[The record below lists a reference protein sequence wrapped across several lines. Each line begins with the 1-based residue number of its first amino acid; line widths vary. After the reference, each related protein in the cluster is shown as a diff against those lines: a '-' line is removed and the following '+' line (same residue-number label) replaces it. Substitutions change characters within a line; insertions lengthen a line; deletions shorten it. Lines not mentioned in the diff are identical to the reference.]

1 MSPNNPWQVMDLEAF
16 NFLCCPECVYRSKED
31 THFQT
36 HAVQNHPRS
45 KVFFCQMPA
54 SQNYKIEDHV
64 FYCCPECEF
73 KSEKENT
80 FKMHALENH
89 PHSLSLFIKDS
100 DSTKSSKSYKSY

>member
-1 MSPNNPWQVMDLEAF
+1 
-16 NFLCCPECVYRSKED
+16 
-31 THFQT
+31 
-36 HAVQNHPRS
+36 
-45 KVFFCQMPA
+45 MPA
-54 SQNYKIEDHV
+54 SQNYKIEEHV

-100 DSTKSSKSYKSY
+100 DSTKSSKSD